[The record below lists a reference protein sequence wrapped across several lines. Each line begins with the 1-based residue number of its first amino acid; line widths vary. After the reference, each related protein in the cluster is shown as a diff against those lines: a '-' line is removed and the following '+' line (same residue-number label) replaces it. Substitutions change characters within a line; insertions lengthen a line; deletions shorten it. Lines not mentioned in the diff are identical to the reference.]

1 MAVASPR
8 VFWAVV
14 RHGGVGPR
22 LSFPDALKKI
32 APKLKFDWHA
42 IDARERRANPRY
54 ADYDTSH

>member
-1 MAVASPR
+1 
-8 VFWAVV
+8 
-14 RHGGVGPR
+14 
-22 LSFPDALKKI
+22 LEKI